1 MSIGSNRSL
10 YHFILKTLGTFPQ
23 VGVTLIENV
32 VSCIERSR
40 KIVLILSDAFLQN
53 NWCHFETHVA
63 LTQMVEHER
72 WDADCVSNMRHSS
85 GTRSSWSNYQP
96 SEVSRHQMWTTWSK
110 VAPLCPGTNHH
121 TSMDNLRPCKT
132 DHRSHQLFNKD
143 NLTWNQS
150 LMILNTSTMYIILS
164 LKAEPVLAAVK
175 TRVGDLQVK
184 GQTQNKHPKWAILE
198 VCVDTICWMIW
209 KGPSTGPWWPCPPVR
224 QRLNQEEKTC
234 FVLVYFTQVCI

>member
-72 WDADCVSNMRHSS
+72 WDAYCVSNMRHSS

-96 SEVSRHQMWTTWSK
+96 SEVSRHQMWITWSK
-110 VAPLCPGTNHH
+110 VAPLCPGTNQH

-132 DHRSHQLFNKD
+132 EITVLSMITIQQGQLDLKSKSYDSKHQHHVHHFIPKGR
-143 NLTWNQS
+143 
-150 LMILNTSTMYIILS
+150 TSF
-164 LKAEPVLAAVK
+164 
-175 TRVGDLQVK
+175 GC
-184 GQTQNKHPKWAILE
+184 G
-198 VCVDTICWMIW
+198 
-209 KGPSTGPWWPCPPVR
+209 
-224 QRLNQEEKTC
+224 
-234 FVLVYFTQVCI
+234 